1 MEYKAPDVYEKSFNC
16 PHCQAY
22 SQQDWYLGG
31 KKKYIEQ
38 GISGGC
44 SPEDRIQLAYCI
56 YCGDF
61 SLWVDEQ
68 IIYPDIIGVPPP
80 NKDLDDEIQNDYKE
94 AASILSKSPR
104 GAAALLRLAIQ
115 KLCRQ
120 LGETGGNIN
129 NDIANLV
136 KKGLPERVQQALDIV
151 RVVGNESVHPGEI
164 DLNDNNEIAI
174 RLFGL
179 INIIA
184 DIMITQ
190 PKEIESLYNSLPE
203 EKLDGINNR
212 DSKT

>member
-1 MEYKAPDVYEKSFNC
+1 MEYKTPELYNKSFNC

-22 SQQDWYLGG
+22 SQQDWYLGAKG
-31 KKKYIEQ
+31 IIYQ
-38 GISGGC
+38 GVGTGRYLS
-44 SPEDRIQLAYCI
+44 EDRIQLAYCI

-68 IIYPDIIGVPPP
+68 IIYPDITGVPPP
-80 NKDLDDEIQNDYKE
+80 NKDLDDEIQHDYKE

-104 GAAALLRLAIQ
+104 GAAALLRLGIQ

-120 LGETGGNIN
+120 LGESGDNIN

-136 KKGLPERVQQALDIV
+136 KNGLPVQVQQSLDIV

-174 RLFGL
+174 KLFGL
-179 INIIA
+179 VNIIA
-184 DIMITQ
+184 NIMITQ
-190 PKEIESLYNSLPE
+190 PKEIETLYNTLPE
-203 EKLDGINNR
+203 KKLDGINNR

>member
-1 MEYKAPDVYEKSFNC
+1 MEYKAQKIDTRRFNC
-16 PHCQAY
+16 PHCQTY
-22 SQQDWYLGG
+22 SQQDWYLVGIREYSNGSIGG
-31 KKKYIEQ
+31 Y
-38 GISGGC
+38 S
-44 SPEDRIQLAYCI
+44 SEDRIKLAYCV

-61 SLWVDEQ
+61 SVWVDEQ
-68 IIYPDIIGVPPP
+68 IIYPDITGVPPP